1 MSPSEKTQA
10 RLGGATQQLA
20 APAGP
25 ARPAPEVERKPPQ
38 SAPRDAPAPR
48 VQTEQAPPPQEREE
62 PSGAPRRVRLTVARI
77 APWSVAKL
85 SFLLSVALGVALV
98 VAVALLWSVLDAM
111 GVFSDVDGVIRE
123 VVGSESDFALMDVVG
138 FGRIL
143 SVTVFVAV
151 VDVVLLTALAT
162 LGALIYNG
170 ASALVGGL
178 RLTLSDD

>member
-1 MSPSEKTQA
+1 MSPSEKTQP
-10 RLGGATQQLA
+10 RLGGATAEFAAPPA
-20 APAGP
+20 APAPVRTAAG
-25 ARPAPEVERKPPQ
+25 ADR
-38 SAPRDAPAPR
+38 APREPAGAAR
-48 VQTEQAPPPQEREE
+48 AEEQAEE
-62 PSGAPRRVRLTVARI
+62 HEHGGASRRVRLTVARI
-77 APWSVAKL
+77 SPWSVAKL
-85 SFLLSVALGVALV
+85 SFLLSVALGVVLV